1 MHVDACS
8 SDDIWKKQF
17 TLCEMGKQNIQAKK
31 VYLAHQ
37 LKICQWE
44 ILHQLIHPPPPPTQS
59 WCIYTLFGE

>member
-37 LKICQWE
+37 LKICQ
-44 ILHQLIHPPPPPTQS
+44 
-59 WCIYTLFGE
+59 